1 MATHYASMQDKIEGE
16 IVRIARNQ
24 GESEDV
30 IKFKLEKWNS
40 IPFMPSTELLFMD
53 IEGGTPSRTAEYVQ
67 KLLMVNII
75 EATDIDRSIGV
86 IENADIGL
94 ALAASVTTAVPYVDG
109 AQRSSHRTVALHS
122 HKKSVF
128 DPSCTTGQQNLIFSF
143 SKEWFDAYTAWNLNY
158 VTHFQSLHLVSK
170 LLIPS
175 ILCTDDSSVRDHW
188 LLSRAVTLKSA
199 MLSGSLYR
207 PSQWNSTVLTNYCDV
222 LQSPS
227 KARSARRRSES
238 SNFPSTGVVPLPVL
252 RPAILSCKDQ

>member
-128 DPSCTTGQQNLIFSF
+128 DPSCFVHDRPAEPDLLVQQ
-143 SKEWFDAYTAWNLNY
+143 
-158 VTHFQSLHLVSK
+158 
-170 LLIPS
+170 
-175 ILCTDDSSVRDHW
+175 
-188 LLSRAVTLKSA
+188 
-199 MLSGSLYR
+199 
-207 PSQWNSTVLTNYCDV
+207 
-222 LQSPS
+222 
-227 KARSARRRSES
+227 
-238 SNFPSTGVVPLPVL
+238 GVVRCVHRLESQL
-252 RPAILSCKDQ
+252 RDPFSEPSLGLQIAHPFDPMHGRL